1 MINIAATP
9 AISTPN
15 KASRPRFDNETWRPQ
30 NEAPYHQARNRS
42 AIEPAI
48 QILANRA
55 ETASGEE
62 EVKLPTWAV
71 GLFGTALTGA
81 VVIVGALIGIIYG
94 SVTDDI
100 KDLKTEVKETK
111 VAIQSL
117 VATVGEIGKQAA
129 VTNARLD
136 ATNDKLQT
144 LVDEAKKRR

>member
-1 MINIAATP
+1 M
-9 AISTPN
+9 
-15 KASRPRFDNETWRPQ
+15 
-30 NEAPYHQARNRS
+30 
-42 AIEPAI
+42 
-48 QILANRA
+48 
-55 ETASGEE
+55 
-62 EVKLPTWAV
+62 KLPTWAV